1 MANLRL
7 PANKES
13 VLRAKLLDAFF
24 ISKNEVDADF
34 YQKNMPMRLVVS
46 ITDAFPDDTNLYPLY
61 LKPAQILGAWELGFR
76 ASIDLAIDKIR
87 LLPVSSRGKTVVILS
102 GGSMQNYQART
113 EIQRKCKECGIECQ
127 AVGFDVN
134 VESR

>member
-1 MANLRL
+1 
-7 PANKES
+7 
-13 VLRAKLLDAFF
+13 
-24 ISKNEVDADF
+24 
-34 YQKNMPMRLVVS
+34 MRLVVS

-61 LKPAQILGAWELGFR
+61 LKPAQIREAWELGFR
-76 ASIDLAIDKIR
+76 ASIELALDKIL
-87 LLPVSSRGKTVVILS
+87 LLPVSSRDKTVIILS

-113 EIQRKCKECGIECQ
+113 EIQAVCEKYGIECQ

>member
-1 MANLRL
+1 
-7 PANKES
+7 
-13 VLRAKLLDAFF
+13 
-24 ISKNEVDADF
+24 
-34 YQKNMPMRLVVS
+34 MRLVVS

-61 LKPAQILGAWELGFR
+61 LKPAEILQAWQLGFR
-76 ASIDLAIDKIR
+76 TSIDLALEKIR

-113 EIQRKCKECGIECQ
+113 EIQQVCEKYGIECQ

-134 VESR
+134 VESRSASPSSRSFIRRPLTHTPASGWSVKVPPRLRPAP